1 MHFFGPGLLDLGAG
15 ITKYH
20 RMDSH
25 IKTFYCATAR
35 FNVQYALCNVH
46 YAMCNVQCA
55 MCNVH
60 VQDVIVHHV
69 NVVNLFVILC
79 LFLLPLRI

>member
-15 ITKYH
+15 ITKYL

-55 MCNVH
+55 MCNVQYAMFN
-60 VQDVIVHHV
+60 VQ
-69 NVVNLFVILC
+69 C
-79 LFLLPLRI
+79 ACTGCYRASCKRS